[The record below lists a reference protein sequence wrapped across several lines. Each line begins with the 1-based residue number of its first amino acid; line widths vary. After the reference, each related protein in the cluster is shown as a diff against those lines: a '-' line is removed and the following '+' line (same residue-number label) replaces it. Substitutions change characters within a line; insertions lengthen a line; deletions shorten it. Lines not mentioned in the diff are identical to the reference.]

1 MTPCSNIDRRP
12 LLEVCAGDI
21 DSVYAAARGGAR
33 RVELCSALADGG
45 ITPSTGF
52 LRQALAVEGMKVH
65 VLIRPRGGDFLY
77 TSREVDAMLDDI
89 VAARETGAHGV
100 VIGALRPDGAIDM
113 EATRRMV
120 DAAAG
125 MNVTFHRAF
134 DLCRDPFEALDQI
147 VDSGCN
153 RLLTSGQAPTALQ
166 GVELL
171 RQLQQRAGAAFTVL
185 AGGGV
190 NELNAAEIIRL
201 SGVREVHASARHTV
215 ESHMTY
221 RRPGVAMGAPGSDEY
236 SRKTTSAA
244 MVAAIVQAIGE
255 A

>member
-1 MTPCSNIDRRP
+1 MKKEN

-21 DSVYAAARGGAR
+21 ESVVAAAAGGAQ

-52 LRQALAVEGMKVH
+52 IRQALLVGGPKVH

-77 TSREVDAMLDDI
+77 SPAEVAAMTDDI

-100 VIGALRPDGAIDM
+100 VIGALTPDGDIDI
-113 EATRRMV
+113 AACRRMV
-120 DAAAG
+120 EAAAG

-134 DLCRDPFEALDQI
+134 DLCRDPFEALRQI
-147 VDSGCN
+147 IDLGCN
-153 RLLTSGQAPTALQ
+153 RLLTSGQAASAIE

-171 RQLQQRAGAAFTVL
+171 RELVEKADGKLTIL

-190 NELNAAEIIRL
+190 NPENAAEIIRRL
-201 SGVREVHASARHTV
+201 GTNEVHASARHTIQ
-215 ESHMTY
+215 SPMRY
-221 RRPGVAMGAPGSDEY
+221 RKPGVAMGAPGSDEY
-236 SRKTTSAA
+236 SRKVTSPEIVAEI
-244 MVAAIVQAIGE
+244 MAAIKNA
-255 A
+255 